1 MLAAAFPF
9 RYEAGLDQ
17 TIRTM
22 SDKERRIPIPEEFTE
37 SRLQTQP
44 ETLQVP
50 NKPNKLYIGIPREI
64 TMEENRV
71 ALVPSSVATLIA
83 HGHRVVVET
92 QAGEQSNF
100 SDHDYSEAGAEI
112 GYSTKQVYEADIII
126 KVAPP
131 TLEEID
137 YMHPNQILISPLQ
150 LPIITAE
157 YIQKLR
163 QKRVIALAME
173 YIMDES
179 RTFPV
184 VRIMSEMAG
193 LSAMLAAAELLATT
207 SGGKGVLLGGISGVP
222 SAKVV
227 ILGAGIVAEYATRTA
242 LGLGAEVRIFDNNIY
257 KLKRLQ
263 NYIGQQ
269 LYTSAIIP
277 QYLRQELLTAD
288 VAIGAVHSKLGRAPV
303 IVSEEMV
310 MKMKAGAVIVD
321 VSIDQGGCFAT
332 SEVTTHKK
340 PTFVK
345 HDVIH
350 YCVPNI
356 ASRVSRTASVAVS
369 NILTPIL
376 LRAGSTG
383 SIEHL
388 LFSNPGLRHGVYTYK
403 GCLTNEYLGQRFDI
417 KSTDLDLLITSNL

>member
-1 MLAAAFPF
+1 
-9 RYEAGLDQ
+9 
-17 TIRTM
+17 M
-22 SDKERRIPIPEEFTE
+22 SDKEKRKVPVPKEFTE
-37 SRLQTQP
+37 GQFVPQT

-50 NKPNKLYIGIPREI
+50 SKPNKLYIGIPKEV
-64 TMEENRV
+64 TMQENRV
-71 ALVPSSVATLIA
+71 ALVPSSVATLIG
-83 HGHRVVVET
+83 HGHRVVVES
-92 QAGEQSNF
+92 QAGEESSY
-100 SDHDYSEAGAEI
+100 SDHDYSEAGADI
-112 GYSTKQVYEADIII
+112 AYSTEQVYKANVII

-131 TLEEID
+131 TLKEID
-137 YMHPNQILISPLQ
+137 LMRPNQILISPLQ
-150 LPIITAE
+150 LPIINAD
-157 YIQKLR
+157 YIHKLR

-173 YIMDES
+173 YIKDES
-179 RTFPV
+179 DTFPV

-193 LSAMLAAAELLATT
+193 ISAMLTAAELMATT

-263 NYIGQQ
+263 NQVGRP
-269 LYTSAIIP
+269 LYTSAINP
-277 QYLRQELLTAD
+277 HYLEAELIYAD
-288 VAIGAVHSKLGRAPV
+288 VAIGAIHSKSGRTPI

-310 MKMKAGAVIVD
+310 MNMKPGAVIID

-332 SEVTTHKK
+332 SEVTTFDN
-340 PTFVK
+340 PTFMK

-356 ASRVSRTASVAVS
+356 ASRVARTASVATS

-376 LRAGSTG
+376 LKAGSTG

-388 LFSNPGLRHGVYTYK
+388 LFNNPGLRHGVYTYK
-403 GCLTNEYLGQRFDI
+403 GCLTNDYLGERFAI
-417 KSTDLDLLITSNL
+417 KSTALDLLITSNL